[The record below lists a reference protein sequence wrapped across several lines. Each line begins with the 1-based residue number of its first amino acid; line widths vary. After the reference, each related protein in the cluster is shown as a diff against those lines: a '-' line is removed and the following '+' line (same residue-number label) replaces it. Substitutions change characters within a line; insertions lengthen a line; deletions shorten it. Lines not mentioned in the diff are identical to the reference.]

1 MITRRPPVFHVN
13 APTIDRLRAELAHV
27 TAERDAAVSLVT
39 DLYTQIRRIGGFMKA
54 SDQMLLRRAASWLV
68 EWGRL

>member
-1 MITRRPPVFHVN
+1 
-13 APTIDRLRAELAHV
+13 
-27 TAERDAAVSLVT
+27 VT

-54 SDQMLLRRAASWLV
+54 SDQMLLRRAANWLV